1 MMKLKDEFE
10 LLFKFCCA
18 ASLGILRGGGP
29 VNLVIFLFFLFLCDG

>member
-29 VNLVIFLFFLFLCDG
+29 VNLVIFFFFFFM